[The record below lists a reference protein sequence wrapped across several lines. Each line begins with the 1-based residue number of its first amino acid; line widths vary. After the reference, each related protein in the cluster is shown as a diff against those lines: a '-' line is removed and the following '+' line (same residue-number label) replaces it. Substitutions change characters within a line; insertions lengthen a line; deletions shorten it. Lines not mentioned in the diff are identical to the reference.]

1 MRIADIKIVRLRR
14 PLERPQ
20 RTSRGERSQRRFTLV
35 LVETDTGIT
44 GIGDAYGDQ
53 VLMGPIIER
62 LKTIAIG
69 LDPTDP
75 AELWR
80 KLYERAFVW
89 EPGGSS
95 VCAISAIEVA
105 CWDIRGKA
113 EKVPVSEL
121 LGGAKRNWIE
131 AYASD
136 LHWDTP
142 AYMAEQAAQYVDRGF
157 RCVKTHIGADA
168 TVDLDRLQAIR
179 DAVGRD
185 VKLMIDINTGLGRE
199 EAFERGR
206 QYAAFDPFWLEE
218 PVMPYDYEG
227 HAWLRSNLA
236 IPIAVGENLY
246 ATHGFAPMLAVG
258 GCDYVMPDVS
268 RSGGLRQVRLICEL
282 ARAKGVKSSPHN
294 FCTGVGLAA
303 TLHLM
308 AAIADTEWLE
318 YDPTGTS
325 VYEEL
330 FVEPLEVRDGH
341 VRVPTMPGLGVSLT
355 DEIIQKY
362 AS

>member
-1 MRIADIKIVRLRR
+1 VRISNIRIVSLQRA
-14 PLERPQ
+14 LERPQ
-20 RTSRGERSQRRFTLV
+20 RTSRGERNRRRFTLV
-35 LVETDTGIT
+35 IVETDAGIT

-53 VLMGPIIER
+53 MLMRPILDR

-69 LDPTDP
+69 LDPCDP
-75 AELWR
+75 TELWR
-80 KLYERAFVW
+80 RLYERAFIW

-113 EKVPVSEL
+113 ERVPVSEL
-121 LGGAKRNWIE
+121 MGGAKRSWIE

-142 AYMAEQAAQYVDRGF
+142 QHMAEQAARYVDQGF
-157 RCVKTHIGADA
+157 KCVKTHIGADA
-168 TVDLDRLQAIR
+168 KGDLDRLHAVRSAIGPS
-179 DAVGRD
+179 VS
-185 VKLMIDINTGLGRE
+185 LMIDVNTGLGRE
-199 EAFERGR
+199 ESLERGR
-206 QYAAFDPFWLEE
+206 QYAAFAPFWLEE
-218 PVMPYDYEG
+218 PMMPYDYEG
-227 HAWLRSNLA
+227 HAWLRKNLP

-246 ATHGFAPMLAVG
+246 ATHGFAPMLDTG
-258 GCDYVMPDVS
+258 GCDYVMPDAS
-268 RSGGLRQVRLICEL
+268 RSGGLRQVQLICAL

-308 AAIADTEWLE
+308 AAIEDTEWLE
-318 YDPTGTS
+318 YDPTGTA

-330 FVEPLEVRDGH
+330 FVEPLEIQDGR
-341 VRVPTMPGLGVSLT
+341 VRVPTSHGLGVRLT
-355 DEIIQKY
+355 DEIIQRY
-362 AS
+362 AA